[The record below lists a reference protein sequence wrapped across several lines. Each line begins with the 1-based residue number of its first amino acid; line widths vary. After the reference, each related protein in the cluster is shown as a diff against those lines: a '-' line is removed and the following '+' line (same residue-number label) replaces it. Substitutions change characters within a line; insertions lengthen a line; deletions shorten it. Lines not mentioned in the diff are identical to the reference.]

1 MAAIAD
7 TSSNTV
13 DTQKSAGAKKNKK
26 AIIAIAAA
34 IALVLG
40 GGVATAVGMSNYNA
54 ETQALCVA
62 ATEGAAQAR
71 KTAQT
76 AQQGADAAL
85 KAAEGTTLPE
95 SAGTSTNYADR
106 KAVEEVKAQKAEGDK
121 PEVKAVPARKSG
133 ADFIKD
139 ITDAK
144 AELAKAEKAL
154 ADTCEAR
161 EDAEQVTA
169 QAKAV
174 ADAVKTLDAAS
185 TALTEDFALFQA
197 DEAAR
202 LAAEKKAAEEAAA
215 AEAARIAAEQ
225 AAAEEAARQA
235 EQSSWDNSYDEDYY
249 GGGGNSGGG
258 GVGGGGGGG
267 SNSGGGTMIVPP
279 NGGGGCPPGMSQSP
293 NGEGCS

>member
-7 TSSNTV
+7 KSSNTV
-13 DTQKSAGAKKNKK
+13 DAQKGAGAKKNKK

-34 IALVLG
+34 AALALG
-40 GGVATAVGMSNYNA
+40 GGVASAVAVSNYNT

-62 ATEGAAQAR
+62 ATDAAAQAR
-71 KTAQT
+71 TTAKT

-85 KAAEGTTLPE
+85 TAAESTTLPK
-95 SAGTSTNYADR
+95 SAGTSTKYADR

-121 PEVKAVPARKSG
+121 PEVKAVPARQSG

-139 ITDAK
+139 VTDAK

-154 ADTCEAR
+154 TDACETR
-161 EDAEQVTA
+161 EDVTA
-169 QAKAV
+169 IDAQIAAVTDAAK
-174 ADAVKTLDAAS
+174 KLDAAS

-215 AEAARIAAEQ
+215 AEAARIAAEE
-225 AAAEEAARQA
+225 AAAAAAWEA
-235 EQSSWDNSYDEDYY
+235 EQNSWSNSYDDDS

-258 GVGGGGGGG
+258 GGGGGGG
-267 SNSGGGTMIVPP
+267 TIIVPP
-279 NGGGGCPPGMSQSP
+279 HG
-293 NGEGCS
+293 GEGSEYCNNLAAQGGSCFG

>member
-7 TSSNTV
+7 KSSNTV
-13 DTQKSAGAKKNKK
+13 DAQKGAGAKKNKK

-40 GGVATAVGMSNYNA
+40 GGVATAASVGNYNA

-62 ATEGAAQAR
+62 ATEDAAQAR

-85 KAAEGTTLPE
+85 EAAESTTLPK
-95 SAGTSTNYADR
+95 SAGTSTKYADR
-106 KAVEEVKAQKAEGDK
+106 KSVEEVKAQKAEGDK
-121 PEVKAVPARKSG
+121 PEVKAVPARQSG

-139 ITDAK
+139 VTDAK
-144 AELAKAEKAL
+144 AELAKAELAKAEKTL
-154 ADTCEAR
+154 ADACETR
-161 EDAEQVTA
+161 EDAAAIDAQVAAVTDA
-169 QAKAV
+169 AK
-174 ADAVKTLDAAS
+174 KLDAAS

-215 AEAARIAAEQ
+215 AEAARIAAEE
-225 AAAEEAARQA
+225 AAAAAAWEA
-235 EQSSWDNSYDEDYY
+235 EQNSWSNSYDDDS

-258 GVGGGGGGG
+258 GGGGGG
-267 SNSGGGTMIVPP
+267 TIIVPP
-279 NGGGGCPPGMSQSP
+279 HG
-293 NGEGCS
+293 GEGSEYCNNLAAQGGSCFG

>member
-1 MAAIAD
+1 MSEKNINDVDAPKGAD
-7 TSSNTV
+7 
-13 DTQKSAGAKKNKK
+13 AKKSKK
-26 AIIAIAAA
+26 KIIAIAAA
-34 IALVLG
+34 AALVLG
-40 GGVATAVGMSNYNA
+40 GGIASAVAVSNSNA
-54 ETQALCVA
+54 ETERLCVV
-62 ATEGAAQAR
+62 ATESATQAR
-71 KTAQT
+71 TTAKT

-85 KAAEGTTLPE
+85 KAAESTTLPE
-95 SAGTSTNYADR
+95 SAGTSTKYADR

-121 PEVKAVPARKSG
+121 PEVKAVPARQSG
-133 ADFIKD
+133 ADFVKD
-139 ITDAK
+139 VTDAK

-154 ADTCEAR
+154 ADACETR
-161 EDAEQVTA
+161 EVATAIDA

-174 ADAVKTLDAAS
+174 TDAAKKLDSAS

-225 AAAEEAARQA
+225 VAAEEAARQA
-235 EQSSWDNSYDEDYY
+235 EQESWDNSYDDGYY
-249 GGGGNSGGG
+249 NPGNGGGGGNNGG
-258 GVGGGGGGG
+258 
-267 SNSGGGTMIVPP
+267 GGGTMIEPP

>member
-1 MAAIAD
+1 MSEKNINA
-7 TSSNTV
+7 V

-40 GGVATAVGMSNYNA
+40 GGVASAVAVSNYNT

-85 KAAEGTTLPE
+85 AASEGTTLPE
-95 SAGTSTNYADR
+95 SAVTSTKYADR
-106 KAVEEVKAQKAEGDK
+106 KAVEEVQ
-121 PEVKAVPARKSG
+121 AVPARQSG
-133 ADFIKD
+133 ADFVKD
-139 ITDAK
+139 VTDAK

-154 ADTCEAR
+154 ADTCETR

-185 TALTEDFALFQA
+185 TALTEDFARFQA

-225 AAAEEAARQA
+225 AAAEEAAREA

-249 GGGGNSGGG
+249 GGGGGNSGGG

-267 SNSGGGTMIVPP
+267 TIIVPP

-293 NGEGCS
+293 NGQGCS

>member
-7 TSSNTV
+7 KSINAV
-13 DTQKSAGAKKNKK
+13 DAPKGAGAKKSKK
-26 AIIAIAAA
+26 KIFAIAAA
-34 IALVLG
+34 VALVLG
-40 GGVATAVGMSNYNA
+40 GGIASAVAVSNSNA
-54 ETQALCVA
+54 ETERLCVV
-62 ATEGAAQAR
+62 ATESATQAR
-71 KTAQT
+71 TTAKT

-85 KAAEGTTLPE
+85 AAVEDTTLPE
-95 SAGTSTNYADR
+95 SAGTSTKYADR
-106 KAVEEVKAQKAEGDK
+106 KAVEAVKAQNAEGDK

-133 ADFIKD
+133 ADFVKD
-139 ITDAK
+139 VTDAK
-144 AELAKAEKAL
+144 AELTKAEKAL
-154 ADTCEAR
+154 ADTCETR
-161 EDAEQVTA
+161 EDVTAIDAQVTA
-169 QAKAV
+169 VTDAAK
-174 ADAVKTLDAAS
+174 KLDSAS

-235 EQSSWDNSYDEDYY
+235 EQESWDNSYDDDYY
-249 GGGGNSGGG
+249 
-258 GVGGGGGGG
+258 GGGGGGG
-267 SNSGGGTMIVPP
+267 STGGGGTMIVPP

>member
-1 MAAIAD
+1 MSEKNI
-7 TSSNTV
+7 NTV
-13 DTQKSAGAKKNKK
+13 DDPKGGGTKRNKK
-26 AIIAIAAA
+26 KIIAIAAA
-34 IALVLG
+34 VALVLG
-40 GGVATAVGMSNYNA
+40 GGIASVVAVSNYNA

-71 KTAQT
+71 TTAKT

-85 KAAEGTTLPE
+85 EAAEGTTLPE
-95 SAGTSTNYADR
+95 SAGTSTKYADR
-106 KAVEEVKAQKAEGDK
+106 KPVE
-121 PEVKAVPARKSG
+121 EVKAVPARQSG
-133 ADFIKD
+133 ADFVKD
-139 ITDAK
+139 VTDAK

-154 ADTCEAR
+154 TDACETR
-161 EDAEQVTA
+161 EEASAIDA

-174 ADAVKTLDAAS
+174 SDAAKTLDAAS

-215 AEAARIAAEQ
+215 AEAARQAAEQ
-225 AAAEEAARQA
+225 AAAEEAVRQA
-235 EQSSWDNSYDEDYY
+235 AAQQESWSNSYDDGYY
-249 GGGGNSGGG
+249 SGGG
-258 GVGGGGGGG
+258 GDYSGGGGGGG
-267 SNSGGGTMIVPP
+267 GGGTMIVPP

>member
-1 MAAIAD
+1 MSEKNINA
-7 TSSNTV
+7 V

-40 GGVATAVGMSNYNA
+40 GGVASAVAVSNYNT

-85 KAAEGTTLPE
+85 AASEGTTLPE
-95 SAGTSTNYADR
+95 RAGTSTKYADR
-106 KAVEEVKAQKAEGDK
+106 KAVEEVKA
-121 PEVKAVPARKSG
+121 VPARQSG
-133 ADFIKD
+133 ADFVKD
-139 ITDAK
+139 VTDAK

-154 ADTCEAR
+154 ADTCETR

-215 AEAARIAAEQ
+215 GEAARIAAEQ
-225 AAAEEAARQA
+225 AAAEEAAREA

-249 GGGGNSGGG
+249 GGGGGNSGGG

-267 SNSGGGTMIVPP
+267 TIIVPP

-293 NGEGCS
+293 NGQGCS

>member
-7 TSSNTV
+7 KSSNTG

-34 IALVLG
+34 AALVLG
-40 GGVATAVGMSNYNA
+40 GGVASAVAVNNYNT

-62 ATEGAAQAR
+62 ATDKVAEAR
-71 KTAQT
+71 TTAKT

-85 KAAEGTTLPE
+85 AAVEDTTLPE
-95 SAGTSTNYADR
+95 SAGTSTKYADR

-121 PEVKAVPARKSG
+121 PEVKAVPARQSG
-133 ADFIKD
+133 ADFVGD
-139 ITDAK
+139 VTDAK
-144 AELAKAEKAL
+144 EELTKAEKAL
-154 ADTCEAR
+154 ADTCETRDNAAAS
-161 EDAEQVTA
+161 DTQV
-169 QAKAV
+169 KAV
-174 ADAVKTLDAAS
+174 TDAAKKLDAAS

-235 EQSSWDNSYDEDYY
+235 EQESWDNSYGGGYDDGYY
-249 GGGGNSGGG
+249 NPGNGGGGGGGNSGGG
-258 GVGGGGGGG
+258 G
-267 SNSGGGTMIVPP
+267 TIIVPP
-279 NGGGGCPPGMSQSP
+279 NGGGGCPPNQPVCYG
-293 NGEGCS
+293 